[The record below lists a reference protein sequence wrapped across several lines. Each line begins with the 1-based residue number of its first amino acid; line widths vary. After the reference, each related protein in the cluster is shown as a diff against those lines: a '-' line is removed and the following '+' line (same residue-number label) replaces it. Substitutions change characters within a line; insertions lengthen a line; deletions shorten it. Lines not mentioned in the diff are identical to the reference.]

1 MPPDNP
7 PTVLIVDDEVL
18 VAMFMSDLVEDAGL
32 AVAGVARD
40 AATALEQAAATA
52 PAVALVDLNLRGA
65 DSGVA
70 LARRLTE
77 AHGTAVILVSGEHGL
92 AERPD
97 ILALAPAGIVE
108 KPFDPDAMIRT
119 LQTVAA
125 TARVPEKP

>member
-40 AATALEQAAATA
+40 AAAALEQAAATA

-97 ILALAPAGIVE
+97 IVALAPAAIVE

-119 LQTVAA
+119 LQAVVA

>member
-40 AATALEQAAATA
+40 AAAALEQAAATA

-97 ILALAPAGIVE
+97 IVALAPAAIVE

-119 LQTVAA
+119 LQAVAA
-125 TARVPEKP
+125 SARVPEKP